1 MNFDEI
7 VSGAQEMTGLP
18 LPDSD
23 SWQEGLHIL
32 LRDHAKSGQLSERGE
47 AIMKR
52 RYTMA
57 LASRMQVDD
66 YIRKHPE
73 VLDVEIKR
81 PVFILGLV
89 RTGTTMAS
97 YLMDADPATRSLLK
111 WESYNIAP
119 PSEAGQ
125 LLQDPRCIA
134 EKEQDQKLLDANP
147 GMFATHFEAADGP
160 TECVHLV
167 AQDFRT
173 MMYAALS
180 TVPVYSD
187 WMLHCDM
194 SSAFEHRKRC
204 LQILQSTNPGR
215 WVLKMPS
222 DSLFVDQLFKTF
234 PDARVIWTHRDPFK
248 AFASSFSMRGNSRKI
263 FNKDIDQDF
272 MRCKWP
278 VQLGL
283 HVQRPLLK
291 SRERPEDFYHLYY
304 DQLMADP
311 IKAMKQVYAWL
322 GDDWTDAVEAG
333 MQQWLADNPQNRFG
347 SHNYSLEEWG
357 FTREEIEPYFAEYLR
372 EHPQVI
378 K

>member
-1 MNFDEI
+1 MNFEEI
-7 VSGAQEMTGLP
+7 VDAAREQTGLP
-18 LPDSD
+18 LPDD
-23 SWQEGLHIL
+23 NSWEQGLKIL
-32 LRDHAKSGQLSERGE
+32 LRDHAKAGILSERGE
-47 AIMKR
+47 AIIKR
-52 RYTMA
+52 RYISA

-66 YIRKHPE
+66 YIRQNPE
-73 VLDVEIKR
+73 VLKQEVKR

-111 WESYNIAP
+111 WEAYNIVPPAAP
-119 PSEAGQ
+119 GE
-125 LLQDPRCIA
+125 LTTDPRCLK
-134 EKEQDQKLLDANP
+134 EKAQDDELLAKNP

-180 TVPVYSD
+180 SVPVYSD

-222 DSLFVDQLFKTF
+222 DSLFIEQLFKTF
-234 PDARVIWTHRDPFK
+234 PDAKVIWTHRDPFK
-248 AFASSFSMRGNSRKI
+248 AFASSFSMRGSSRKI
-263 FNKDIDQDF
+263 FNNDIDVDF

-283 HVQRPLLK
+283 HVQRPLEMARK
-291 SRERPEDFYHLYY
+291 RPDDIYNLNY
-304 DQLMADP
+304 DDLMADP
-311 IKAMKQVYAWL
+311 LAAMKNVYSWL
-322 GDDWTDAVEAG
+322 GDDWTDATEQG
-333 MQQWLADNPQNRFG
+333 MQQWLDENPQNRFG
-347 SHNYSLEEWG
+347 SHDYSLEEWG
-357 FTREEIEPYFAEYLR
+357 FTRDEIEPYFAEYLAT
-372 EHPQVI
+372 HPVA